1 MSLISDIRLDVG
13 DDGAVQRLSD
23 TQYIALFQKAARRL
37 NRELTL
43 TGSGA
48 IVVDS
53 AGDITS
59 SDPENRMHDLL
70 LLQAECLLASR
81 DFTYS
86 LNSGTAGVSVSDGEQ
101 SLDNRASASAR
112 QGLYDSAHSPC
123 AQLKQALNSFKLEQ
137 TDGKLIW

>member
-13 DDGAVQRLSD
+13 DDGATQRLTD
-23 TQYIALFQKAARRL
+23 AQYVGLFQKAARRL

-43 TGSGA
+43 TGSNA
-48 IVVDS
+48 IVVDNN
-53 AGDITS
+53 GVITS

-81 DFTYS
+81 DFTNS

-101 SLDNRASASAR
+101 SLDNRASATAR
-112 QGLYDSAHSPC
+112 QGLFDSTHSPC
-123 AQLKQALNSFKLEQ
+123 AQLQKALNVYRLEQ
-137 TDGKLIW
+137 TEGKLIW